1 MPSNFTSAV
10 PGSAIWQ
17 RSSSECRATGRA
29 VLSDFRAGLIWE
41 ARASM
46 TADEESAAVQAA
58 ADDGGVTG
66 WSTTSLA
73 QLASLCTRYGQASYS
88 LSVTRDSLRGQLSP
102 TSMQAVLWA
111 AYSLAARSNGTNVHV
126 ESPAVYSIP
135 ADAILPTVGSIPP
148 IPTDGVTSGTS
159 CQPTSG
165 GGGATSPVGVTAVSG
180 IEAALILLLLT
191 AVAVVGVTAMSAAR
205 KPHGDNW

>member
-1 MPSNFTSAV
+1 M
-10 PGSAIWQ
+10 WQ

-46 TADEESAAVQAA
+46 SADDESAAVQAA
-58 ADDGGVTG
+58 ADDGGITG
-66 WSTTSLA
+66 WSTSSLA
-73 QLASLCTRYGQASYS
+73 RLASLCTRYGHASYS

-102 TSMQAVLWA
+102 ASMQAVLWA
-111 AYSLAARSNGTNVHV
+111 SYSLAARSNGTNVHI

-135 ADAILPTVGSIPP
+135 SDAVLPMVGSIPP

-159 CQPTSG
+159 CQPASG
-165 GGGATSPVGVTAVSG
+165 GGGTTSPVGVTAVSG
-180 IEAALILLLLT
+180 VEAALILLLLAT
-191 AVAVVGVTAMSAAR
+191 VAVVGVSAMSAAR
-205 KPHGDNW
+205 KPHGKDW